1 MTSTPPVP
9 PTHLAR
15 GVLGSLPHFRR
26 DPLDLL
32 LRSRGDH
39 GDVVRFRM
47 FTRSLILVAHPL
59 HVRRVLQEHAT
70 NYNKQTRGFQVLRT
84 FLREGLLTSE
94 GDHWLRQRRIAQPGF
109 HHDRIVGFGTTMTR
123 ATEDLVRRWL
133 RADTN
138 TVDVTADMMR
148 LTLRIVGETLLSA
161 DVSQESDRVGR
172 ALHVALR
179 AANDAIGQVIAPPA
193 WWPSRR
199 HRALR
204 DALQTLD
211 AVILDIISSRRGTG
225 RPADDLLSMLMQA
238 RDEDTGEGMSDAQ
251 LRDEA
256 MTIFLA
262 GHETTAVA
270 LGWTWHL
277 LATHPDVRQRLEDE
291 VDAAVGQRRPVVAD
305 LQHLSYVEQVV
316 KESLRVYPPAWA
328 ISRCAIKDD
337 VIGGFRV
344 PAGSTVL
351 ISPYVTHR
359 HPEFWPDPERF
370 DPDRFDPARSVKR
383 PPFAHFPFGGGPRQ
397 CIGNSF
403 AMMELVLVVATIAQ
417 RCRLDTP
424 PGGNIIGTQP
434 SITLRPAEPIRMRV
448 SPR

>member
-1 MTSTPPVP
+1 M
-9 PTHLAR
+9 
-15 GVLGSLPHFRR
+15 
-26 DPLDLL
+26 
-32 LRSRGDH
+32 
-39 GDVVRFRM
+39 
-47 FTRSLILVAHPL
+47 
-59 HVRRVLQEHAT
+59 
-70 NYNKQTRGFQVLRT
+70 
-84 FLREGLLTSE
+84 
-94 GDHWLRQRRIAQPGF
+94 
-109 HHDRIVGFGTTMTR
+109 
-123 ATEDLVRRWL
+123 
-133 RADTN
+133 
-138 TVDVTADMMR
+138 
-148 LTLRIVGETLLSA
+148 
-161 DVSQESDRVGR
+161 
-172 ALHVALR
+172 
-179 AANDAIGQVIAPPA
+179 
-193 WWPSRR
+193 
-199 HRALR
+199 
-204 DALQTLD
+204 
-211 AVILDIISSRRGTG
+211 ILDIISSRRGTG
-225 RPADDLLSMLMQA
+225 KPADDLLSMLMQA

-403 AMMELVLVVATIAQ
+403 AMMELALVVATIAQ

-424 PGGNIIGTQP
+424 PGGNIIGTRP

>member
-1 MTSTPPVP
+1 MTPPLPAP

-15 GVLGSLPHFRR
+15 GLLGSLPHFRR
-26 DPLDLL
+26 DPLALL
-32 LRSRGDH
+32 LRSLRND

-47 FTRSLILVAHPL
+47 FTWSLILVAHPRD
-59 HVRRVLQEHAT
+59 VRRVMQEHAA

-84 FLREGLLTSE
+84 FLRDGLLTSE
-94 GDHWLRQRRIAQPGF
+94 GEHWLRQRRIAQPGF
-109 HHDRIVGFGTTMTR
+109 HHDRIAGFGTTMTR
-123 ATEDLVRRWL
+123 ATDDLVDRWL
-133 RADTN
+133 RAGTD

-172 ALHVALR
+172 ALHVAVR

-193 WWPSRR
+193 WWPSQRN
-199 HRALR
+199 RALR

-211 AVILDIISSRRGTG
+211 AVILDIISARR
-225 RPADDLLSMLMQA
+225 RADEPADDLLSMLMQA
-238 RDEDTGEGMSDAQ
+238 RDEDTGLGMSDAQ

-262 GHETTAVA
+262 GHETTAIA

-277 LATHPDVRQRLEDE
+277 LAAHPDVRRRVEEE
-291 VDAAVGQRRPVVAD
+291 VDAVLGQRRPVVAD
-305 LQHLSYVEQVV
+305 LQQLSYVEQVV
-316 KESLRVYPPAWA
+316 KESMRLYPPVWA
-328 ISRCAIKDD
+328 MSRCAIKDD
-337 VIGGFRV
+337 VIGGFRI

-370 DPDRFDPARSVKR
+370 DPNRFDPTRSVER
-383 PPFAHFPFGGGPRQ
+383 SPFAHFPFGGGPRQ

-417 RCRLDTP
+417 RCRLDLP

-448 SPR
+448 STR